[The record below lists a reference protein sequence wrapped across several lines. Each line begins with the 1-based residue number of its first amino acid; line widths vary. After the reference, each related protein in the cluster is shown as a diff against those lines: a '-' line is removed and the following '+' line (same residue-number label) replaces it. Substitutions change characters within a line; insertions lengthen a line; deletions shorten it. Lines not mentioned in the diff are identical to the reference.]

1 MPSWSSSRPSAELSS
16 PAPERRRIPAELGV
30 LALLAVAVLA
40 WFGGFPSL
48 GLSAPL
54 AAVAVLAALAWAWS
68 ALRPLPR
75 PRVGPETLAVLAL
88 ALAYRLPALVHPWG
102 WVNTDGAYGAFVAL
116 RLLAGARPAPVFT
129 IGANYQGT
137 LKGHLAALFSLAS
150 GAEDLSRMLVLASVL
165 LDLVFIVATMTLA
178 RRLGGRAAALASGL
192 YLALGP
198 KFLTV
203 FSLNSVGQYVDVLAL
218 GGLALALVPPLL
230 QEEPSPSDRLRAL
243 AVGLLLGAA
252 FWQQPVATCYAIAVF
267 VALALRRGPGLRA
280 RWGWM
285 IAGLIVGALPVLLWN
300 LRHGWATGEMM
311 SPDSAGLRAQA
322 EALPYLVRRTMDTSF
337 PVLAGVSPGH
347 PWLALGSRAVRT
359 VAALLIPA
367 ALVAFL
373 ALRGREMA
381 TSIRA
386 GRPSPALLPP
396 LLLIACLALV
406 WATASGAV
414 YGRPR
419 YLLPIMAA
427 TAIHLGVVWSAAW
440 SRARLA
446 AAAALALVLAL
457 NVTGMWSRLNDG
469 GPTSDYYRSVLRSL
483 ENKGIRTG
491 YADFSLAA
499 PLTMFTRERILLSSR
514 LGPTPAYEPE
524 ELTARVAR
532 DGPDAYVLRPDDD
545 PAKFEEVLKGLGVT
559 YQVDLDPIPVFYGFS
574 RPVRVEEVHGFRGE
588 TSPPPVREEE

>member
-16 PAPERRRIPAELGV
+16 LAPERRRIPAELGV

-48 GLSAPL
+48 GVSAPL
-54 AAVAVLAALAWAWS
+54 AAVAVLAALACAWR

-75 PRVGPETLAVLAL
+75 PRVGPETLAVLAI
-88 ALAYRLPALVHPWG
+88 ALVYRLPALVHPWG

-137 LKGHLAALFSLAS
+137 LKGHLAALFSLSS

-165 LDLVFIVATMTLA
+165 LDVVFIVVTMTLA
-178 RRLGGRAAALASGL
+178 RRLGGRAAAVASGL

-230 QEEPSPSDRLRAL
+230 QAEPSPTDRLRAL

-252 FWQQPVATCYAIAVF
+252 FWQQPVATCYAITVF
-267 VALALRRGPGLRA
+267 AALAFRRGQGLRT
-280 RWGWM
+280 RWGWA
-285 IAGLIVGALPVLLWN
+285 IAGVIVGALPVLLWN
-300 LRHGWATGEMM
+300 LRHGWATGEVM

-322 EALPYLVRRTMDTSF
+322 ETLPYLIRRTVDTSF

-347 PWLALGSRAVRT
+347 PWLGLGSRAVR
-359 VAALLIPA
+359 VGAGLLIPA
-367 ALVAFL
+367 ALVAYL
-373 ALRGREMA
+373 ALRGREMVA
-381 TSIRA
+381 SIRS
-386 GRPSPALLPP
+386 GRPSPALLPS

-419 YLLPIMAA
+419 YLLPVMAA
-427 TAIHLGVVWSAAW
+427 TAIHIGVVWSAAW
-440 SRARLA
+440 LRARVLSAIGLA
-446 AAAALALVLAL
+446 VLLAL

-483 ENKGIRTG
+483 ENKGVRTG

-524 ELTARVAR
+524 ELTVRVAR

-545 PAKFEEVLKGLGVT
+545 PAKFEEVLKSLGVT
-559 YQVDLDPIPVFYGFS
+559 YQVDLDPVPVFYGFS
-574 RPVRVEEVHGFRGE
+574 RRVRVEEVHGFRGD
-588 TSPPPVREEE
+588 TPPATIPEDQ